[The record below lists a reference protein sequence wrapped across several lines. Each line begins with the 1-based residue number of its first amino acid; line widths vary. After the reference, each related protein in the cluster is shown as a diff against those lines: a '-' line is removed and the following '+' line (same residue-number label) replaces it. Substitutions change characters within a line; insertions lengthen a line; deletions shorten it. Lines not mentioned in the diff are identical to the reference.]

1 MKPVAVTVSQFQCNQ
16 VYQTLIPMIKVG
28 IKKGFSIDH
37 NYNNFFN
44 SIIFGAKE
52 ETKLKGDISAYFN
65 IEIMVIPSSF
75 LQSFMC
81 SVNIEDVN
89 VFPQDFAKRN

>member
-1 MKPVAVTVSQFQCNQ
+1 MRVF
-16 VYQTLIPMIKVG
+16 I
-28 IKKGFSIDH
+28 SIL
-37 NYNNFFN
+37 
-44 SIIFGAKE
+44 GAKE

-89 VFPQDFAKRN
+89 VFP

>member
-1 MKPVAVTVSQFQCNQ
+1 MTSAA
-16 VYQTLIPMIKVG
+16 LILMEVRVLI
-28 IKKGFSIDH
+28 SIL
-37 NYNNFFN
+37 
-44 SIIFGAKE
+44 GAKE

-65 IEIMVIPSSF
+65 IEIMVMPSSF

-89 VFPQDFAKRN
+89 VFP